1 MRQPFQLK
9 PLVIALSVLG
19 ATLPLYVF
27 AEETPQQAGD
37 SESDVITLSDVVVT
51 GAAKKTT
58 VVPKRKVTSIYG
70 TDSSVLDTPRVVSQ
84 VSEQQFRE
92 DVIRSADDLV
102 KYAPSI
108 TRGGGQMLTLLHRFV
123 DRTRKFFKIANAFT
137 VPAIQPISMLMKQP
151 ILWQGQQV

>member
-1 MRQPFQLK
+1 MKQPFQLK
-9 PLVIALSVLG
+9 PLVIALAFSG
-19 ATLPLYVF
+19 ALLPIYVF
-27 AEETPQQAGD
+27 AEETQNTASD
-37 SESDVITLSDVVVT
+37 TESDVITLTDVVVT
-51 GAAKKTT
+51 GANKKLT

-108 TRGGGQMLTLLHRFV
+108 TRGGGQNANFAPQIRG
-123 DRTRKFFKIANAFT
+123 KIQKSFKIAKEFI
-137 VPAIQPISMLMKQP
+137 VPVIRPI
-151 ILWQGQQV
+151 

>member
-1 MRQPFQLK
+1 MKQPFQLK
-9 PLVIALSVLG
+9 PLVIALAFSG
-19 ATLPLYVF
+19 ASLPIHVF
-27 AEETPQQAGD
+27 AEETQNTSANT
-37 SESDVITLSDVVVT
+37 ESDVITLADVVVT
-51 GAAKKTT
+51 GANKKQT

-108 TRGGGQMLTLLHRFV
+108 TRGGDKMPISHR
-123 DRTRKFFKIANAFT
+123 RYGGKIQKSFKIANEFI
-137 VPAIQPISMLMKQP
+137 VPVIRPI
-151 ILWQGQQV
+151 